1 MGNGIQDEMIPIA
14 FAQKTKDQLIELD
27 VKIDYNEYY
36 ATHTIANDCLN
47 DFMSWIKP
55 LSQQ

>member
-1 MGNGIQDEMIPIA
+1 MKLYRSLLHKRLG
-14 FAQKTKDQLIELD
+14 DQLIELD
-27 VKIDYNEYY
+27 VTVDYNEYN